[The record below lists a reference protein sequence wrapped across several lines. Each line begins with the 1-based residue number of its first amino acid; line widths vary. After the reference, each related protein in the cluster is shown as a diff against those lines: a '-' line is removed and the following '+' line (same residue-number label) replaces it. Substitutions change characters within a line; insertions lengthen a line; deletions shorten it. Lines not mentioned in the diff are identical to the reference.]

1 MANKYPMVLTMKMG
15 YGSNNAN
22 LIGWYRVVRR
32 LNLKEGDNILFSFN
46 ERDDGELHLLVEAP
60 PGQ

>member
-1 MANKYPMVLTMKMG
+1 MASNYPTVLTMKMG
-15 YGSNNAN
+15 YGNNAY
-22 LIGWYRVVRR
+22 LIGWYMVVRSF
-32 LNLKEGDNILFSFN
+32 NLKEGDNILFSFN